1 MNFSNDYAIF
11 ENKITE
17 KDKYFFHDPVEEIIA
32 KDKAS
37 LDSAFKELTRL
48 QQKGLYLVGYVSYEA
63 SYYLTPYL
71 AHLRSDNSQKL
82 LHFIAYKN
90 YSTKIPSDLL
100 SKDDEGAIDLLYD
113 HLSLHDYGKQFL
125 EVYSALTKGDSYQIN
140 LTKRVAGQTD
150 SKGLELYNILKRHQ
164 QVRYASY
171 LQFKD
176 DEIISL
182 SPELFFEKTQSKLT
196 VKPMKGTAEIIEDDN
211 DGLIYNK
218 LKNCTKNKAENLI
231 IVDLLRNDLST
242 IAKNHLVKV
251 DKIFEIEKYK
261 TLYQMVSQ
269 ISAEVTKEISIKKIF
284 KNLFPCG
291 SITGAPKKRTME
303 YIKNIESGNRGIY
316 TGAIG
321 YIMPNND
328 MTFSVAIRTIKK
340 NGRKIKFGVGGG
352 ITVSSEIND
361 EWQEMNTKMSFI
373 KEIYKPKFSII
384 ESIYFS
390 NQFKDLDLHLERLK
404 LTAQKLFFEVDIA
417 KLKQSLISYTRELD
431 SNKQY
436 KIRLE
441 YLYDKKIL
449 ITDSQIDNTNK
460 KLVKLTVCPE
470 KIDSN
475 NFMFRYKTTHISTR
489 GFYTDMH
496 NKYIGKEDN
505 KELVFVNEQDN
516 ITETRFHNIL
526 VKKDNKIYTP
536 RLEDGILDGIA
547 RKKLLSDNKISQR
560 SISLKDLENAD
571 EIYLVNSVRG
581 IIEARLEQ

>member
-1 MNFSNDYAIF
+1 MNLSNEYAIF

-17 KDKYFFHDPVEEIIA
+17 QDNCFFYDPVAKIVA

-37 LDSAFKELTRL
+37 LDSAFKELTLL
-48 QQKGLYLVGYVSYEA
+48 QQKGFYLVGYVSYEA

-82 LHFIAYKN
+82 LHFIAYKS
-90 YSTKIPSDLL
+90 YSTEIPSELL
-100 SKDDEGAIDLLYD
+100 NRNEGTIDLLYD
-113 HLSLHDYGKQFL
+113 DLSLHDYNKQFS

-140 LTKRVAGQTD
+140 LTKRVIGETG
-150 SKGLELYNILKRHQ
+150 SVGLDLYSNLKKYQ
-164 QVRYASY
+164 QVKYASY
-171 LQFKD
+171 LRFKD

-182 SPELFFEKTQSKLT
+182 SPELFFEKTQSKLI
-196 VKPMKGTAEIIEDDN
+196 VKPMKGTAEIIKDDS
-211 DGLIYNK
+211 DGFIYEK

-242 IAKNHLVKV
+242 IAKDNLVKV

-269 ISAEVTKEISIKKIF
+269 ISAEVIKEIPIKTVF
-284 KNLFPCG
+284 ESLFPCG

-303 YIKNIESGNRGIY
+303 YINSIEKGDRGIY

-328 MTFSVAIRTIKK
+328 MSFSVAIRTIEKTGK
-340 NGRKIKFGVGGG
+340 KIKFGVGGG
-352 ITVSSEIND
+352 ITVSSEMNA
-361 EWQEMNTKMSFI
+361 EWQEMNAKMSFI
-373 KEIYKPKFSII
+373 KEIYRPNFSII

-390 NQFKDLDLHLERLK
+390 NQFKDLDLHLERLE
-404 LTAQKLFFEVDIA
+404 LTAQKLFFEVDIV
-417 KLKQSLISYTRELD
+417 KLKESLISYTRELD
-431 SNKQY
+431 NNKEY
-436 KIRLE
+436 KIRIE
-441 YLYDKKIL
+441 YSYDKKLL

-460 KLVKLTVCPE
+460 NLVKLIVCRE
-470 KIDSN
+470 KVNSS
-475 NFMFRYKTTHISTR
+475 NFMFRYKTTHTSTR
-489 GFYTDMH
+489 GLYTKMH
-496 NKYIGKEDN
+496 NKYIGNEDN
-505 KELVFVNEQDN
+505 KELVFVNEQNN

-526 VKKDNKIYTP
+526 IKKDNQIYTP
-536 RLEDGILDGIA
+536 KLADGVLDGIA
-547 RKKLLSDNKISQR
+547 RKKLLKNNKISEK
-560 SISLKDLENAD
+560 SISLSDFKNAD